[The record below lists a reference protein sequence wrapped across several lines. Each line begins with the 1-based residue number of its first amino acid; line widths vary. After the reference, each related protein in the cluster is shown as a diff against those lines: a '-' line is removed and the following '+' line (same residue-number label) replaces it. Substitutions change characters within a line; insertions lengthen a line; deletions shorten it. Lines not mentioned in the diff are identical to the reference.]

1 MSDTTAIYNMLG
13 QVGDVTIEALA
24 SLCRMSKTR
33 ARIALKQLDD
43 DGSIAIMPRE
53 ETQHG
58 S

>member
-1 MSDTTAIYNMLG
+1 MTDATTIYNMLG
-13 QVGDVTIEALA
+13 QVGDVAIETLA

-43 DGSIAIMPRE
+43 DGSIAIVPRE
-53 ETQHG
+53 ENEHG